1 MLIADFD
8 RYGRCADFDPATGR
22 LGPGRAVAPG
32 ESTHGHYGRLG
43 RTPVVFYRGADGL
56 RLRAGE
62 HDVLL
67 DAATPVRHRIAEP
80 ECVLTVGQGIELR
93 YPVPPEWYG
102 LADDPTP
109 FVEPDHFDLGLF
121 VANVLAHPDRGARLY
136 R

>member
-8 RYGRCADFDPATGR
+8 RYGRGADFDPATGR
-22 LGPGRAVAPG
+22 LGSGRAVDPA
-32 ESTHGHYGRLG
+32 EAVHGHYGRLG
-43 RTPVVFYRGADGL
+43 RTDVVFYRGADGL

-62 HDVLL
+62 HDLPL

-80 ECVLTVGQGIELR
+80 ECVLTVGRSVELR

-121 VANVLAHPDRGARLY
+121 VANVLAGPDRGAGLY